1 MVKLQTPPTLNQIY
15 LQRTAIELGIK
26 PKGTVHRTSAAGT
39 VPLTE
44 WSLSSEMTVFIA
56 SSTAS
61 ALKRST
67 VARQVQVAITQS
79 RDTLQGQ
86 GERRGEGGGG
96 ETVCVGKE
104 LC

>member
-1 MVKLQTPPTLNQIY
+1 
-15 LQRTAIELGIK
+15 
-26 PKGTVHRTSAAGT
+26 
-39 VPLTE
+39 
-44 WSLSSEMTVFIA
+44 MTVFTA